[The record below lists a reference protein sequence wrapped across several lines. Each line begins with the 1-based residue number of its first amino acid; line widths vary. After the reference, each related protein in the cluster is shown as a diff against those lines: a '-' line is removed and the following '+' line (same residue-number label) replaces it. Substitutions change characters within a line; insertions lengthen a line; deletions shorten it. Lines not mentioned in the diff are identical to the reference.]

1 MYVFSLEMMAQRFGV
16 KYYLQSDDT
25 QLYLSLNPDIEII
38 SSSSLRKIEHRIAK
52 IRQWMTQILLRLN
65 DDQNIYDIF
74 GLTTL
79 C

>member
-1 MYVFSLEMMAQRFGV
+1 MYVFSLEIMVQRFGV
-16 KYYLQSDDT
+16 KYYWQSDDT
-25 QLYLSLNPDIEII
+25 QPYLSLDPDNEII
-38 SSSSLRKIEHRIAK
+38 SSSSLRNIEHRIAE